1 MSSWR
6 KREMGLSAINLC
18 MFFLFLRL
26 CPWLVAGL
34 AILGS
39 WWQWSVPALY
49 PWPLLLPVSAYLLVG
64 AAFLWRARHW
74 REGLAA
80 LFPTFIALL
89 VVGFGHL
96 FVETT
101 GLRVFTTGLFAFLP
115 WFSLELA
122 WFMLYDSAHY
132 PSRAFLRLHMA
143 LVPICLWYILATLQ
157 EIHVFLPRVASW
169 ILVSACVVG
178 VVVLFAGTAHGW
190 REARERRW
198 LWASI
203 LIALH
208 LAALMLLLPTTLE
221 VHGALAA
228 LLLAAPL
235 RLRHIG
241 RERTVSFSQLWTEGA
256 VLLVVWLMILFTAR
270 WG

>member
-1 MSSWR
+1 
-6 KREMGLSAINLC
+6 

-26 CPWLVAGL
+26 CPWLIAGL

-49 PWPLLLPVSAYLLVG
+49 PWPLLLPISVYLLVG
-64 AAFLWRARHW
+64 VAFLWRARHW
-74 REGLAA
+74 REGLRA
-80 LFPTFIALL
+80 LFPTFVALL

-96 FVETT
+96 FVETI
-101 GLRVFTTGLFAFLP
+101 GLRLFTTGLFAFLP
-115 WFSLELA
+115 WFSLELV
-122 WFMLYDSAHY
+122 WYMLYDSAHY

-143 LVPICLWYILATLQ
+143 LVPVCLWYILATLQ
-157 EIHVFLPRVASW
+157 EIHVFLPRVSSVV
-169 ILVSACVVG
+169 LVMACVG
-178 VVVLFAGTAHGW
+178 SVVVLFTGTAHGW
-190 REARERRW
+190 RDIRERRW
-198 LWASI
+198 LYGSV

-208 LAALMLLLPTTLE
+208 LAALMLLLPTALE

-241 RERTVSFSQLWTEGA
+241 RERAVSVSQLLVEGA
-256 VLLVVWLMILFTAR
+256 ILLLVWFTILFTAR